1 MVLLYESDEIVTDPG
16 VLMSELVANDPG
28 GISQSGIPVTNF
40 EGAILQGQADAAEMS
55 ASFVIVT
62 RQKSPNRNGNM
73 VQIAPSEEGRGLI
86 LDAYQQNPV
95 VLFNHGEGFPLPIGR
110 SADQSGNL
118 ALKIQKLKAIATVF
132 FSQSNPFANDVFGL
146 VNEGILKMASV
157 GFMPQKAKRLKMST
171 ERLADGVADISPGSP
186 NSYFGGFDFVESD
199 LMEWSIVAIG
209 ADPGALRQCLSAGN
223 IGGEKIASPF
233 FKFWLSQR
241 AEAKPAIGRGFD
253 SMQIR
258 RSDEGSEA
266 QSKFAFTD
274 LEPDSV
280 TVTAEG
286 FTITGQAD
294 AVAVVVQKIKP
305 VPVAE
310 YPIES
315 TPVDFSAQT
324 PVNVAVVEQ
333 TAPVVQPDP
342 LFGLLQSLPELLATE
357 VQKGFTPCLQ
367 QLTKQNEALQMLTG
381 RVPSN

>member
-28 GISQSGIPVTNF
+28 GISQFGIPVTNF
-40 EGAILQGQADAAEMS
+40 EGATLQGQANAADMS
-55 ASFVIVT
+55 ASFAIVT

-86 LDAYQQNPV
+86 LDAFQQNPV

-118 ALKIQKLKAIATVF
+118 AVRIQKLKAIATVY

-157 GFMPQKAKRLKMST
+157 GFMPQKAKRLKYST
-171 ERLADGVADISPGSP
+171 ERLADGVVDISPGGP

-241 AEAKPAIGRGFD
+241 AEAKPAIGIGFD
-253 SMQIR
+253 ASAVEKAESQTAKRIA
-258 RSDEGSEA
+258 DDIAE
-266 QSKFAFTD
+266 
-274 LEPDSV
+274 LV
-280 TVTAEG
+280 TVESEG
-286 FTITGQAD
+286 FMITGQAD

-342 LFGLLQSLPELLATE
+342 LFGLLQSLPGLLATE

-367 QLTKQNEALQMLTG
+367 QLKKQNESLQMLTG